1 MWKSLDQNKFHLII
15 AFRSECALKGSYALQ
30 ASLPLL
36 ASMKLY
42 PSFKICL
49 LMHME
54 EKERQK
60 YFRLLIEPRAFCMPD
75 FQLA

>member
-54 EKERQK
+54 EKERQNTSDC
-60 YFRLLIEPRAFCMPD
+60 LLNQEHSACQISN
-75 FQLA
+75 